1 MKMLFVAAEGDPS
14 ERKGPQV
21 PNHHEEPREEIRHSG
36 AKDDKNMRLRG
47 YVTQVLK
54 NMR

>member
-21 PNHHEEPREEIRHSG
+21 PNDHEKPCEEIRHSG
-36 AKDDKNMRLRG
+36 AKDDENMR
-47 YVTQVLK
+47 
-54 NMR
+54 